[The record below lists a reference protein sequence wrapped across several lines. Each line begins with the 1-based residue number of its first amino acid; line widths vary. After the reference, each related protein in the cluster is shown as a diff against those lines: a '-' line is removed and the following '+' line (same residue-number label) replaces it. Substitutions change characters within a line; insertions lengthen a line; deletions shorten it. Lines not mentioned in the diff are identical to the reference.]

1 MRMSMVVMPTLRQLR
16 PQTLSSL
23 SYCISPLRLFSFSS
37 NLIHSNSTY
46 LKESSIKQVNN
57 FIVSTYGS
65 ASNGYKTINISSR
78 SGSSLVEYIS
88 NVHTYNALPLTQ
100 SNRYR
105 FVNYRNFST
114 LKRLQFKR
122 NFIPRQSN
130 NGLFPQIKY
139 YRINPFV
146 LIIGSFL
153 SITMFFLV
161 LPIILNLMLPLI
173 ILAIIIYQFNKWKRS
188 QFYQQVIRILP
199 RSDII
204 VPYRTINSLQY
215 SFIPERLLMIK
226 DLMKELSMFRNFDN
240 SNNTK
245 KEAIQFV
252 QFVETRIMEALATDE
267 YGIRSYILSNNNKF
281 RSFQNLRRS
290 PSSTFQLKLD
300 TFAMKTYG
308 ERVGSNTADIMLSI
322 QYPLKLII
330 EENQQIYLGT
340 VTLTILDDSSSKT
353 GNNSFK
359 LFTDL
364 AKTDAKC
371 RLVISIVP
379 VTTWFSLIPRQFVIS
394 TWGDSGQNF
403 RKFYVNK
410 TRGGHVEYTIR

>member
-1 MRMSMVVMPTLRQLR
+1 M
-16 PQTLSSL
+16 
-23 SYCISPLRLFSFSS
+23 
-37 NLIHSNSTY
+37 
-46 LKESSIKQVNN
+46 
-57 FIVSTYGS
+57 
-65 ASNGYKTINISSR
+65 
-78 SGSSLVEYIS
+78 
-88 NVHTYNALPLTQ
+88 LPLT
-100 SNRYR
+100 
-105 FVNYRNFST
+105 
-114 LKRLQFKR
+114 
-122 NFIPRQSN
+122 
-130 NGLFPQIKY
+130 
-139 YRINPFV
+139 
-146 LIIGSFL
+146 
-153 SITMFFLV
+153 
-161 LPIILNLMLPLI
+161 

-188 QFYQQVIRILP
+188 QFYQQVVRVLL

-215 SFIPERLLMIK
+215 SFIPERLLMMK

-290 PSSTFQLKLD
+290 SFSTFQLKLD
-300 TFAMKTYG
+300 TVSMKTYG
-308 ERVGSNTADIMLSI
+308 ERVGSNTTDIMLSI

-340 VTLTILDDSSSKT
+340 VTLTILDDSSSKM

-364 AKTDAKC
+364 AKADAKC

-379 VTTWFSLIPRQFVIS
+379 VTTWLSLIPRQFVIS
-394 TWGDSGQNF
+394 TWGNSGQNF

-410 TRGGHVEYTIR
+410 TRDGHVEYTIR